1 MKAHIFDLDTIIIND
16 SKICII
22 DKDNSRNVLKRINQS
37 DYNLIKNGIY
47 KNQGNRLE
55 YNGNIFWLPSDMMED
70 INVICKKNKIGLD
83 NIGFSMR
90 EFNDKEK
97 IDERNIKINYDLLKH
112 LKNSK
117 DDIYIIC
124 SKNTRI
130 NYNSIIEKIENDL
143 NDMGILVKEYY
154 YINEN
159 FYNRDSDINAY
170 NKVKIV
176 LQHLLGYKTNYNMF
190 VDEKVIN
197 YDEVYFYDDDQ
208 KPLNLLNN
216 INDFLRKLIDN
227 TEDALKIKIKEVL
240 RNDNN
245 VIHINQVGSNKLNP
259 YINKIVNLE
268 WQNLVKTFESFINK
282 KSFK

>member
-227 TEDALKIKIKEVL
+227 TEDVLKIKIKEVL